1 MVTLRYVEKQLE
13 RLGCNFKFIG
23 RAEIRELPTI
33 LLPEERIEGA
43 VNGRYTGGGALLVIT
58 NLRLLLIDR
67 KPFFLTIEDIR
78 FDMIAEIDFNSRLL
92 NSSAV
97 IITPAQKLV
106 FSSIGQ
112 QRLRT
117 IVTYLQQKVLEAR
130 QHHLIEQQ
138 FIPEAQERRRFSGS
152 RAGNLAIQGS
162 TSGPIRTVPIN
173 PYAKMPLVIRRRR

>member
-1 MVTLRYVEKQLE
+1 MVTLRYVEEQLE
-13 RLGCNFKFIG
+13 RLGCNFKFVG

-43 VNGRYTGGGALLVIT
+43 VNGRYTGGGALLVVT

-92 NSSAV
+92 NSSAI
-97 IITPAQKLV
+97 IITPAQRLT

-112 QRLRT
+112 QRLRQMVGF
-117 IVTYLQQKVLEAR
+117 IQQKVLEAR
-130 QHHLIEQQ
+130 QNHFIEQQ
-138 FIPEAQERRRFSGS
+138 FIPEVEERRRFSGS
-152 RAGNLAIQGS
+152 RAGNLAIHAS
-162 TSGPIRTVPIN
+162 SSSGIRSMPIN
-173 PYAKMPLVIRRRR
+173 PYAKMPLITRYRR